1 MTPTK
6 GRKNSVTHDPHFCA
20 MFKGYQAQWVPAAPQ
35 EGAALGVRLKY
46 FDMEEAE
53 ETFGGLVKSAAV
65 SHAP

>member
-6 GRKNSVTHDPHFCA
+6 GRKNSVTHDPHVCA